1 MCVFKIDTLAFG
13 KHRFQIDNNAKQHA
27 LTGITLFHPSMNLVI
42 VEGGTHSVEKYKRL
56 MLNRVKWTEN
66 AIPTETQAEKQ
77 ANDPQWMKSMDDRGQ
92 LKDLSYN
99 KCVLVFEGEVKQRAF
114 RKWGSKMCE
123 SDGEAK
129 EVLARNKLD
138 SLWALAKSTE

>member
-1 MCVFKIDTLAFG
+1 
-13 KHRFQIDNNAKQHA
+13 
-27 LTGITLFHPSMNLVI
+27 
-42 VEGGTHSVEKYKRL
+42 
-56 MLNRVKWTEN
+56 MLNRVKWTQNE
-66 AIPTETQAEKQ
+66 IPTETQAEKQ
-77 ANDPQWMKSMDDRGQ
+77 ANDPQWMKSMDDHGQ